1 MLMRLRVRAESP
13 GLRKA
18 VLVSLATLLVASLAA
33 TLSVSAQMN
42 SDESPGDTI
51 EGRVIVR
58 VQDRTGDDGVDD
70 YRIEFGFLPQWAM
83 DEKDPWS
90 EAVATFSDLL
100 PRARYLTKAT
110 IEARRDTD
118 NRRWLRSSPVSVPRQ
133 GAAQGDTTLSG
144 RVIAR
149 YNPDGQGRLRIELGF
164 LPEQAFASTADTEEA
179 VAQYGEQFLPS
190 SRYLTAS
197 LIADRRGVWLRSSV
211 VAMHGPV
218 QPPVIESISC
228 SPSPPTVDE
237 SVTCTATLSG
247 GAPDTY
253 SWSGGASAS
262 SNSTYSTSFST
273 LGSHTISLTV
283 SNTAGSDDGSTSVNV
298 SAPRFTAV
306 SAGFGYVCGLLT
318 SGAIECWGS
327 NDEGQADAPSGSFVS
342 VSTSPHLHEH
352 TCGVRDGGQIEC
364 WATDKPGWKSF
375 GLGDIPAGRFAAV
388 SVGSAYTCGLRDTGM
403 IVCWGA
409 NHYGESDAPAGSFA
423 AVSAGPNHAC
433 GLRDTGAIVCWGLND
448 WGQTDAPV
456 GSFTAI
462 SAGRQHT
469 CGVRHTGAIEC
480 WGLNIS
486 GQSAAPDGSYISV
499 SASGSHSCA
508 VRSTGAAVCWG
519 SNTGGDDQPNGKS
532 AAPSGRFTSVSA
544 TEWHTCGVRDT
555 GAIECWGSTP
565 SR

>member
-1 MLMRLRVRAESP
+1 MRLRVRAESP

-18 VLVSLATLLVASLAA
+18 LLVSLATLLVMSLTA
-33 TLSVSAQMN
+33 TLSVSAQAN

-58 VQDRTGDDGVDD
+58 VQDRTGADGIDD
-70 YRIEFGFLPQWAM
+70 YRVEFGFLPQWAM

-133 GAAQGDTTLSG
+133 GAAGADTALSG

-247 GAPDTY
+247 GAPDSY
-253 SWSGGASAS
+253 SWSGGVKPSDDA
-262 SNSTYSTSFST
+262 TYATSFSASD
-273 LGSHTISLTV
+273 SHTVSLMVGNARGGDSDSITVEVQPAGPRPLRVDSISCTPSPAETNRYVACTASLSGGTPDSYFWKTTPSFGTSINDGASFTVRFYDRAEYTVSLTV
-283 SNTAGSDDGSTSVNV
+283 NNSEGCHTGSVPLTVTGNEAPSCGNSNASVEEGKRATLIYACSDPDGDPLTITATSSDDSVATVALSSSTYTAGMTVTVTGV
-298 SAPRFTAV
+298 SP
-306 SAGFGYVCGLLT
+306 
-318 SGAIECWGS
+318 
-327 NDEGQADAPSGSFVS
+327 GQATIALRAS
-342 VSTSPHLHEH
+342 
-352 TCGVRDGGQIEC
+352 DGHWEI
-364 WATDKPGWKSF
+364 
-375 GLGDIPAGRFAAV
+375 LN
-388 SVGSAYTCGLRDTGM
+388 SADVEVVPTG
-403 IVCWGA
+403 
-409 NHYGESDAPAGSFA
+409 P
-423 AVSAGPNHAC
+423 
-433 GLRDTGAIVCWGLND
+433 
-448 WGQTDAPV
+448 
-456 GSFTAI
+456 
-462 SAGRQHT
+462 
-469 CGVRHTGAIEC
+469 
-480 WGLNIS
+480 
-486 GQSAAPDGSYISV
+486 
-499 SASGSHSCA
+499 
-508 VRSTGAAVCWG
+508 
-519 SNTGGDDQPNGKS
+519 
-532 AAPSGRFTSVSA
+532 
-544 TEWHTCGVRDT
+544 
-555 GAIECWGSTP
+555 
-565 SR
+565 